1 LCLVVVAPGD
11 DRYWAAQNLR
21 ERLVDLGEV
30 VKKSVMQWS
39 FDIAGFKSDKEAEL
53 NTTLTP
59 ERIAGMYSKNVKLA
73 KSTEPISVSF
83 VTAAISTHKRILSN
97 PLNQALLSY
106 LDANYTFDVHPIK
119 SMYTLLAIC
128 DRASTPTKIN
138 FGLEGLVDGYR
149 MDYFNIGEFTQA
161 RLKDPRQSMVSVLN
175 LKFDARTYLLGD
187 WLDGMNLNPQ
197 CKAKIRDALSSFEA
211 VRRDLT
217 PYNAGK
223 IDLSWQ
229 ATWPQ
234 SAVLTA
240 TFLEDMIYTNTFD
253 GRYKDVIRSCC
264 DIKDML
270 DYSSVAERIIEI
282 REALAV
288 ETQPAVPL
296 AAGGGGDDGGGDGNG
311 QAATGGGQAEA
322 ATAEPAVTATG
333 FDSLT
338 PEDKAT
344 WQKVMQKSL
353 STYVK
358 LIADT
363 GSTSELALKI
373 QGSPLAMMRG
383 DPAGLVAY
391 HFNTKQYGES
401 TTRPDVRTTPL
412 RDAPYQRLV
421 GAVLT
426 ARNANG
432 ANPESS
438 DGDSRLASGEIAI
451 LFDGGKKGIASRLIA
466 PWRGTTKKS
475 KDTSADPVDDNVV
488 DDDDDEEGGH
498 AAKST
503 VPSMLHLVISSD
515 SLVARKKK
523 FRASTL
529 SLKQLESAHVVA
541 HTKISLPERSWKFYP
556 GTNQGDSLVGVNLPA
571 FDSELVWSLAWSDKK
586 KLYGKK
592 HLIAVGGKT
601 ECAAGSASMAKR
613 TDATI
618 EPACFHPYP
627 KEVYEALIVGFFIKI
642 VFDLSPP
649 DGMFAWACLLNR
661 VAYIGIT
668 YTEAHSELLEQRLL
682 NLMKIHMA
690 VPSCPLY
697 NPSYAAAIGI
707 AADGDNEAQA
717 KAKAKGAPKGKAK
730 AKKAK
735 ATPTATNPPDDVVS
749 DDPAEAE
756 VGDDDDEVWDPLAD

>member
-1 LCLVVVAPGD
+1 M
-11 DRYWAAQNLR
+11 
-21 ERLVDLGEV
+21 DLGEV
-30 VKKSVMQWS
+30 VKKSVMQWA
-39 FDIAGFKSDKEAEL
+39 FDIAGFKADKEAEL
-53 NTTLTP
+53 NMSLSS
-59 ERIAGMYSKNVKLA
+59 EKIAGMYSKNMKLA

-83 VTAAISTHKRILSN
+83 VTAAISTYKRILSN
-97 PLNQALLSY
+97 PLNQAILSY
-106 LDANYTFDVHPIK
+106 LDANYTLVDHPIK

-128 DRASTPTKIN
+128 DRASTSTKIN

-161 RLKDPRQSMVSVLN
+161 RLKDNRQSMVSVLN
-175 LKFDARTYLLGD
+175 LKFDARTFLLGD

-197 CKAKIRDALSSFEA
+197 CKAKIRDCLCSFEA

-217 PYNAGK
+217 PYNDGK
-223 IDLSWQ
+223 VDLSFQ

-240 TFLEDMIYTNTFD
+240 TFLEDMIYTTTFD
-253 GRYKDVIRSCC
+253 GRYRDVIKSCVE
-264 DIKDML
+264 IRDML
-270 DYSSVAERIIEI
+270 DYPSVSERISEI
-282 REALAV
+282 REALAA
-288 ETQPAVPL
+288 ETEPAV
-296 AAGGGGDDGGGDGNG
+296 AHIAGGQTPIAAADGNG
-311 QAATGGGQAEA
+311 QAATGGGQA
-322 ATAEPAVTATG
+322 ATAEPASDVTTTG

-338 PEDKAT
+338 PADRAM
-344 WQKVMQKSL
+344 WLKVMKKNL

-358 LIADT
+358 LIPDT
-363 GSTSELALKI
+363 GSTAELTLKI

-391 HFNTKQYGES
+391 HFNTKHYGES
-401 TTRPDVRTTPL
+401 TTRPDLRTTPL
-412 RDAPYQRLV
+412 RDALYQRLV
-421 GAVLT
+421 SAVLT

-432 ANPESS
+432 ANPSAESS
-438 DGDSRLASGEIAI
+438 EGESVSKLASGEIAI
-451 LFDGGKKGIASRLIA
+451 LFDGGKKGNASRLIA
-466 PWRGTTKKS
+466 PWKGTKKS
-475 KDTSADPVDDNVV
+475 KDTSADPVDDNV

-503 VPSMLHLVISSD
+503 VPSMLHLMISSE
-515 SLVARKKK
+515 SLMARKKK
-523 FRASTL
+523 VRGSTL

-571 FDSELVWSLAWSDKK
+571 LDSELVWSLAWSDKK
-586 KLYGKK
+586 RLYGKK

-601 ECAAGSASMAKR
+601 EGTAGSASVAKR

-618 EPACFHPYP
+618 EPVCFHPYP
-627 KEVYEALIVGFFIKI
+627 KEVYEALIIGFFMKI

-682 NLMKIHMA
+682 DLMKIHMA
-690 VPSCPLY
+690 LPSCPLY
-697 NPSYAAAIGI
+697 NPSYAAAIGNTD
-707 AADGDNEAQA
+707 DGDNEAQAAA

-730 AKKAK
+730 AKAKSK
-735 ATPTATNPPDDVVS
+735 ATPEATNPPADAAS

-756 VGDDDDEVWDPLAD
+756 VVEDDDEVWDPLAD

>member
-1 LCLVVVAPGD
+1 
-11 DRYWAAQNLR
+11 
-21 ERLVDLGEV
+21 
-30 VKKSVMQWS
+30 MQWS
-39 FDIAGFKSDKEAEL
+39 FDIAGFKADKEAEL
-53 NTTLTP
+53 NASLSP
-59 ERIAGMYSKNVKLA
+59 EKIAGMYSKNVKLA

-83 VTAAISTHKRILSN
+83 VTAAITTFKRILSN
-97 PLNQALLSY
+97 PLNQAILSY
-106 LDANYTFDVHPIK
+106 LDANYTFVDHPIK

-128 DRASTPTKIN
+128 DRASTSTKIN

-161 RLKDPRQSMVSVLN
+161 RLKDPKKSMVSVLN
-175 LKFDARTYLLGD
+175 LKFDARTFLLGA
-187 WLDGMNLNPQ
+187 WLDGINLNPQ

-217 PYNAGK
+217 PYNDGK
-223 IDLSWQ
+223 VDLSWQ

-240 TFLEDMIYTNTFD
+240 TFLEDMIYTSTFD
-253 GRYKDVIRSCC
+253 GRYRDAMKAVSE
-264 DIKDML
+264 IKDML
-270 DYSSVAERIIEI
+270 DYPSVSERISEI
-282 REALAV
+282 REALAA
-288 ETQPAVPL
+288 ETQPAV
-296 AAGGGGDDGGGDGNG
+296 AHIAGGQTPIAAADGNG
-311 QAATGGGQAEA
+311 QAATGGGQA
-322 ATAEPAVTATG
+322 ATAEPASNVTTTG

-338 PEDKAT
+338 PADRAM
-344 WQKVMQKSL
+344 WLKVMQKSL

-358 LIADT
+358 LISDT
-363 GSTSELALKI
+363 GSTAELILKI
-373 QGSPLAMMRG
+373 QGSPLGMMRG

-391 HFNTKQYGES
+391 HFNTKHYGES
-401 TTRPDVRTTPL
+401 TTRPDLRTTPL

-421 GAVLT
+421 SAVLT

-432 ANPESS
+432 ANPSAESS
-438 DGDSRLASGEIAI
+438 EGESVSKLASGEIAI
-451 LFDGGKKGIASRLIA
+451 LFDGGKKGNASRLIA
-466 PWRGTTKKS
+466 PWKGTKKS
-475 KDTSADPVDDNVV
+475 KDTSADPVDDNV
-488 DDDDDEEGGH
+488 DDDDDEECGP
-498 AAKST
+498 AKST
-503 VPSMLHLVISSD
+503 VPSALHLVISSE
-515 SLVARKKK
+515 SLMARKKK
-523 FRASTL
+523 VRGSTL

-571 FDSELVWSLAWSDKK
+571 LDSELVWSLAWSDKK
-586 KLYGKK
+586 RLYGKK
-592 HLIAVGGKT
+592 HLIAVGGRT
-601 ECAAGSASMAKR
+601 EGAAGSASVAKR

-618 EPACFHPYP
+618 EPVCFHPYP
-627 KEVYEALIVGFFIKI
+627 KEVYEALIIGFFMKI

-697 NPSYAAAIGI
+697 NPSYASAIGNDVDD
-707 AADGDNEAQA
+707 DGDDAQAAA
-717 KAKAKGAPKGKAK
+717 KAKAKGAPKGKANAKSK
-730 AKKAK
+730 AAAKAK
-735 ATPTATNPPDDVVS
+735 ASPPEDALS

-756 VGDDDDEVWDPLAD
+756 VVDDDEVWDPLAD